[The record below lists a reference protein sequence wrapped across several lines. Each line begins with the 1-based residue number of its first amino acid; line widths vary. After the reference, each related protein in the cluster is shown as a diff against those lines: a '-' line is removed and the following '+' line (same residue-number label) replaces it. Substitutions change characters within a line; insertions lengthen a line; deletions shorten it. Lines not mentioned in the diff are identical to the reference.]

1 MVLLMKKFVPKNKW
15 IFIVLLSSG
24 FFLSTQLHHVF
35 ANENLAALFSQWF
48 QIKQEEAIKKIDE
61 AIEIQKERQIDR
73 IKEALQLELA
83 KAEEEMQIFVDEE
96 IEKRMTN
103 IQNYADELIA
113 NYDTD
118 QSEDKKKIQEE
129 LDRIMDRAYQEMEKV
144 RETYHNK
151 DNKLEN

>member
-1 MVLLMKKFVPKNKW
+1 M
-15 IFIVLLSSG
+15 
-24 FFLSTQLHHVF
+24 
-35 ANENLAALFSQWF
+35 
-48 QIKQEEAIKKIDE
+48 
-61 AIEIQKERQIDR
+61 
-73 IKEALQLELA
+73 QLELA